1 MIVDDVY
8 FCRHGQTDYNAEER
22 LQGRREVPLNEL
34 GRSQAKRNGTYFRN
48 LLGMSAG
55 EYRYIASPLGRAQE
69 TMRIIRRELRLDID
83 DFETDDRLV
92 EVGYGDWEGSTLA
105 EIGETNPK
113 VLADREAD
121 KWNYR
126 CPGKGAESYAELLER
141 IRPLL
146 AELEP
151 KTILVSHGG
160 VSRAVLKE
168 YGGLSGQD
176 AAMTIVPQDRVLTFD
191 RHGTR
196 WL

>member
-1 MIVDDVY
+1 MIVEDVY

-22 LQGRREVPLNEL
+22 LQGRRDIPLNDL
-34 GRSQAKRNGTYFRN
+34 GRLQAKRNGTYFRN
-48 LLGMSAG
+48 SLGASAG
-55 EYRYIASPLGRAQE
+55 DYRYVASPLGRAQE
-69 TMRIIRRELRLDID
+69 TMRIIRREIGLDID
-83 DFETDDRLV
+83 DFETDERLI
-92 EVGYGDWEGSTLA
+92 EVGYGDWEGSTLEEVSARDPKAIA
-105 EIGETNPK
+105 ER
-113 VLADREAD
+113 DAD

-126 CPGKGAESYAELLER
+126 CPGATAESYAELLTR

-146 AELEP
+146 AELKP

-168 YGGLSGQD
+168 YGKLSDQD

-191 RHGTR
+191 RNGMR